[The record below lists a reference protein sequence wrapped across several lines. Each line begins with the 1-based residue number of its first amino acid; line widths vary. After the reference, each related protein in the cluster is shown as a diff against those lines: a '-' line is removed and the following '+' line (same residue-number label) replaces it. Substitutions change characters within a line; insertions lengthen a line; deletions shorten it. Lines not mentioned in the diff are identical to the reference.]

1 MYTTINMSIF
11 FLIVIVIDSYMAM
24 ILPDDMAERISGF
37 IAGKLSFPFVGR
49 DELMCIMY
57 LYGRNSRVSESDI
70 DGVSSLAQH
79 TASQLGK
86 EIDIYINSSAGKL
99 DTEYIRSNYIN
110 RELQLAV
117 ERKPQDVN
125 KRIAGDPAII
135 SDCFAQHVAYYK
147 QDYFLELYGPLRDS
161 QLTSDIRSALAHRM
175 VMVCYNRKGA
185 QQARLAHPL
194 IPVYVWFRD
203 QTGAKP

>member
-1 MYTTINMSIF
+1 M
-11 FLIVIVIDSYMAM
+11 IVVDSYMAM
-24 ILPDDMAERISGF
+24 ILPDDIGERILRF
-37 IAGKLSFPFVGR
+37 IAGKVDFPFVDS

-57 LYGRNSRVSESDI
+57 LYGRNSKIGEGEI
-70 DGVSSLAQH
+70 EEVSSLAQL
-79 TASQLGK
+79 TASQLGQD
-86 EIDIYINSSAGKL
+86 IDIYMNSPASKL
-99 DTEYIRSNYIN
+99 ETEYIRSKYIN

-117 ERKPQDVN
+117 ERKPQDVK

-135 SDCFAQHVAYYK
+135 SDCFAHHVAHYK

-161 QLTSDIRSALAHRM
+161 QITSDIRSALALRM
-175 VMVCYNRKGA
+175 VMVGYNRKGA
-185 QQARLAHPL
+185 QETRLAHPL

>member
-1 MYTTINMSIF
+1 MS
-11 FLIVIVIDSYMAM
+11 VVDSYMAM
-24 ILPDDMAERISGF
+24 ILPDDIAERILRF
-37 IAGKLSFPFVGR
+37 IAGKVDFPFVDS

-57 LYGRNSRVSESDI
+57 LYGRNSKIGEGEI
-70 DGVSSLAQH
+70 EEVSSLAQH
-79 TASQLGK
+79 TASQLGQD
-86 EIDIYINSSAGKL
+86 IDIYMNSPASKL
-99 DTEYIRSNYIN
+99 ETEYIRSKYIN

-117 ERKPQDVN
+117 ERKPQDVK

-135 SDCFAQHVAYYK
+135 SDCFAHHVAHYK

-161 QLTSDIRSALAHRM
+161 QITSDIRSALALRM
-175 VMVCYNRKGA
+175 VMVGYNRKGA
-185 QQARLAHPL
+185 QETRLAHPL

>member
-1 MYTTINMSIF
+1 
-11 FLIVIVIDSYMAM
+11 VIVIDSYMAM
-24 ILPDDMAERISGF
+24 ILPDDIAERISGF
-37 IAGKLSFPFVGR
+37 IASKLSFPFVGR

-57 LYGRNSRVSESDI
+57 LYGRNSMVSESDI
-70 DGVSSLAQH
+70 DKVSSLAQN
-79 TASQLGK
+79 TASQLGQK
-86 EIDIYINSSAGKL
+86 IDIYINSSASKL

-110 RELQLAV
+110 RELQLTI
-117 ERKPQDVN
+117 ERKPQDDVK

-147 QDYFLELYGPLRDS
+147 QDYFLELYGPLRNS
-161 QLTSDIRSALAHRM
+161 QLTSDIRSALADRM

-185 QQARLAHPL
+185 QETRLAHPL

>member
-1 MYTTINMSIF
+1 M
-11 FLIVIVIDSYMAM
+11 IVIDSYMAM
-24 ILPDDMAERISGF
+24 ILPDDIAERISGF
-37 IAGKLSFPFVGR
+37 IASKLNFPFVGP

-57 LYGRNSRVSESDI
+57 LYGRNSRIGEGEI
-70 DGVSSLAQH
+70 DEASSLAQH
-79 TASQLGK
+79 TASQLGQ
-86 EIDIYINSSAGKL
+86 EIDIYMNSSASKL
-99 DTEYIRSNYIN
+99 ETEYIRSKYIN

-117 ERKPQDVN
+117 ETKPQDVK

-135 SDCFAQHVAYYK
+135 SDCFVHHVAYYK

-161 QLTSDIRSALAHRM
+161 QLTSDISSALTHRM

-185 QQARLAHPL
+185 QETRLAHPL
-194 IPVYVWFRD
+194 IPVYVWFKD